1 MNPSDQKNA
10 EMLLA
15 FSAKNSPQKRKRD
28 SSSTSSLSSAA
39 VLVAATNNIQNKPT
53 PNPIHLR
60 TAATSTTPLPSSN
73 TKLPPPPSIVVPPI
87 VSARL
92 PSTTVVVSSK
102 YNSIKKTNMLSDGA
116 LQRALL
122 KSSSSPRPKGMQVT
136 KKNTTAV
143 QNVTSTS
150 STNININK
158 NINTNT
164 TNNLTTTNVV
174 ANVKMK
180 MNAPTAPSMQPSN
193 PSSPPLNSLSSTD
206 VLLAA
211 SSMQKGKTSEKK
223 NPLSVSKRQ
232 KKKRKINKPN
242 MAVPVA
248 TEVAGNNL
256 IIDGEVVDR
265 NYVQFKID
273 ACHSFIA
280 IIIEKYKSGKILD
293 LGNYLNSAH
302 QELMQLGRLINM
314 ERLRGARREDLDTD
328 YMLMREK
335 EKKEAALIKK
345 EKQKTVKRKGGN
357 NDGGGS
363 TCGSS
368 SSSSSSSS
376 STKSGSTHGSSTSSS
391 SSSGGGGQTGGSR

>member
-1 MNPSDQKNA
+1 
-10 EMLLA
+10 
-15 FSAKNSPQKRKRD
+15 
-28 SSSTSSLSSAA
+28 
-39 VLVAATNNIQNKPT
+39 
-53 PNPIHLR
+53 
-60 TAATSTTPLPSSN
+60 
-73 TKLPPPPSIVVPPI
+73 
-87 VSARL
+87 
-92 PSTTVVVSSK
+92 TTVVVSSK
-102 YNSIKKTNMLSDGA
+102 SNSIKKTITKTNMLSDGA

-180 MNAPTAPSMQPSN
+180 MNAPTAPSMQPAN

-211 SSMQKGKTSEKK
+211 SAMQKGKTSGKK
-223 NPLSVSKRQ
+223 NPQLSVLKRQ

-345 EKQKTVKRKGGN
+345 EKQKTVKRKGGD
-357 NDGGGS
+357 NDGGGES
-363 TCGSS
+363 NA

-391 SSSGGGGQTGGSR
+391 SSSSGGGQT

>member
-60 TAATSTTPLPSSN
+60 TAATSTTPLPSNN

-92 PSTTVVVSSK
+92 PSTTVVVSSTS
-102 YNSIKKTNMLSDGA
+102 NSIKKTNMLSDGA

-180 MNAPTAPSMQPSN
+180 MNAPTAPSMQPAN

-211 SSMQKGKTSEKK
+211 SSMQKGKTSGKK
-223 NPLSVSKRQ
+223 NPQLSVSKRQ

-357 NDGGGS
+357 NDGGGES
-363 TCGSS
+363 NA
-368 SSSSSSSS
+368 SSSSS
-376 STKSGSTHGSSTSSS
+376 ST
-391 SSSGGGGQTGGSR
+391 